1 MLCRINV
8 QLIIYFIFIV
18 MPLKK
23 GEFIPAIVK
32 RVARHSFKY
41 GWHGNYA
48 NWEAAQQ
55 KTTGYNAD
63 DVLQR
68 VKAGALKVKD
78 GQYAYERD
86 GINYP
91 HIEIAYP
98 LLSALLWIASQN
110 NNQLSLIDYGGSLGT
125 SYRQNFPFL
134 KHLHRLQWD
143 LIEQPMFVD
152 EGRKNFEDEH
162 LHFYY
167 SLDEVLQKSQPQL
180 LLFSSSLQYLQ
191 KPYELLANAK
201 QSGMPYLMID
211 RTAFI
216 DAPEDR
222 LTIQKV
228 PPAFYDASYP
238 CWFFSQSKMNSFL
251 QDTYEPVFGF
261 NSGQKVVLGLE
272 ELDYTGQL
280 WKRKG

>member
-1 MLCRINV
+1 
-8 QLIIYFIFIV
+8 

-41 GWHGNYA
+41 GWHGNYPT
-48 NWEAAQQ
+48 WEAAQQ
-55 KTTGYNAD
+55 KTTGYDANS
-63 DVLQR
+63 VLRR
-68 VKAGALKVKD
+68 VKTGALKVKD
-78 GQYAYERD
+78 GQFAYERD

-91 HIEIAYP
+91 HIEVAYP
-98 LLSALLWIASQN
+98 LLAALLWIASQHN
-110 NNQLSLIDYGGSLGT
+110 NHLSLIDYGGSLGT

-134 KHLHRLQWD
+134 KHLHSLQWN
-143 LIEQPMFVD
+143 LIEQPMFVE

-162 LHFYY
+162 LRFYY
-167 SLDEVLQKSQPQL
+167 SLDEVLPHYKPHL
-180 LLFSSSLQYLQ
+180 LLFSSSLQYMQ
-191 KPYELLANAK
+191 KPYDLLAQAK
-201 QSGMPYLMID
+201 HSDIPYLMID

-216 DAPEDR
+216 ESHEDR

-238 CWFFSQSKMNSFL
+238 CWFFSQSKMNKFL

-261 NSGQKVVLGLE
+261 TSGQKVVLGLE